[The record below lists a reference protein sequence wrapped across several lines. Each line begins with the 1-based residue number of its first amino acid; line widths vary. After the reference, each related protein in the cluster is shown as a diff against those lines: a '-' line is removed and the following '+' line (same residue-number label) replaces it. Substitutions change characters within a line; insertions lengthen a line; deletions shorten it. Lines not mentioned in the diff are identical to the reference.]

1 MRKETMARP
10 QGAKNHHPTAEER
23 MTVRM
28 PKKLLQQ
35 LDRIAQYHQ
44 QNRSEAVLEALRDY
58 VLKNREVDLRAQ
70 RKKKEMM
77 L

>member
-1 MRKETMARP
+1 MGRP

-23 MTVRM
+23 MTVRL

-35 LDRIAQYHQ
+35 LDRLAQHHQ

-58 VLKNREVDLRAQ
+58 GFKNRAVDLRAQ
-70 RKKKEMM
+70 RKIF
-77 L
+77 